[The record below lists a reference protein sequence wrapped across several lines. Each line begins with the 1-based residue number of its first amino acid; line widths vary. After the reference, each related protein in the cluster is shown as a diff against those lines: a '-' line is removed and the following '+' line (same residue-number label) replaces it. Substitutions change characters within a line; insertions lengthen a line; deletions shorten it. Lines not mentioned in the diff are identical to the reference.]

1 MKNWNGKMPLNEIAK
16 SQIGNENDIT
26 HRAESLWSIVM
37 IELTSH
43 CNFNCSFCPSE
54 TMVRKKTMMPTE
66 LWQKILCE
74 LGEKKMAHTVFFHVL
89 GEPLLHK
96 DVFDATRFAN
106 NCGLAVSLYTNGALL
121 DENRSTKL
129 LDVLKEGRVVLSMQ
143 DISPESF
150 ARRCRGAISWQKY
163 LARLQNFMQ
172 LAERH
177 EKPVPVQVHCMIDIQ
192 GMGCNLPRILTER
205 DRIQRVYDHW
215 RNALGMDRKKRINV
229 FDPAASYPL
238 GKSSSFFVK
247 HAGNWDNQLISGEV
261 EVVPHETGHCALIT
275 DTFAILSDGSCT
287 YCCDDYEGKLN
298 LGNAVEQSLEDIY
311 YGEKATSIREAE
323 RLGKFIEKRCQECR
337 GTLIYKKTG
346 KRVPSRNIL
355 SDFYIFKEHISRYGY
370 NSAMRKVSE
379 DLQKRFRI

>member
-1 MKNWNGKMPLNEIAK
+1 MSQVAEKNCLNRETE
-16 SQIGNENDIT
+16 GF
-26 HRAESLWSIVM
+26 WSIVL

-54 TMVRKKTMMPTE
+54 SMMRKKTMMPKD
-66 LWQKILCE
+66 LWEKILLE

-96 DVFDATRFAN
+96 DVFDAIRFAN

-150 ARRCRGAISWQKY
+150 AKRCRGAISWQKY

-172 LAERH
+172 LGERR

-192 GMGCNLPRILTER
+192 GMGWNLPRILTEQ

-215 RNALGMDRKKRINV
+215 RNALGIDRTKRINV

-238 GKSSSFFVK
+238 GKYSSFFAK
-247 HAGNWDNQLISGEV
+247 HAGNWDNQLISDQV
-261 EVVPHETGHCALIT
+261 EVVPHGTGHCALIT

-298 LGNAVEQSLEDIY
+298 LGNAHERSLEEIY
-311 YGEKATSIREAE
+311 YGEKATNIREAE
-323 RLGKFIEKRCQECR
+323 RRGKFIEERCQICR
-337 GTLIYKKTG
+337 GTLIYKKSR
-346 KRVPSRNIL
+346 KPVPSRNIL
-355 SDFYIFKEHISRYGY
+355 SDFYVFREHFSRYGFK
-370 NSAMRKVSE
+370 SGIRKVVE
-379 DLQKRFRI
+379 AVKRRCRI